1 MLKIIKNNI
10 NIDLDYNGIKILQS
24 NNPNLFYKEIILDS
38 SIYIDDYKIKNENI
52 IYINNFSQLKDFMN
66 LNKKSNIYSRIIELL
81 FEYKIINYENINQ
94 IINII
99 NGEYQYELLE
109 INEGD
114 NSKLISMFFELLNDK
129 YLDQNLLEII
139 LNNVF
144 DDKKLIIL
152 DNIEWINLEFL
163 SKFLNQHYFLLLT
176 NNFEKYIQNYKEFEI
191 LTIMKNN
198 YDYFDVL
205 DINHLC
211 VFLQSELNI
220 NIDHNNIVE
229 LLHKNDINSQLIL
242 WKLNNI

>member
-10 NIDLDYNGIKILQS
+10 NLDLDYNGIKILQT
-24 NNPNLFYKEIILDS
+24 NNPNLFYKDVIIDS
-38 SIYIDDYKIKNENI
+38 SIYIDDYKVKNENI

-81 FEYKIINYENINQ
+81 FEYKIINYDNINQ
-94 IINII
+94 IVNII
-99 NGEYQYELLE
+99 NNEYQYELLE
-109 INEGD
+109 LNEGD
-114 NSKLISMFFELLNDK
+114 NAKLISMFFELLNDK
-129 YLDQNLLEII
+129 YLDKSLLEII

-144 DDKKLIIL
+144 DDRKLIIL

-163 SKFLNQHYFLLLT
+163 AKFLNQHYFLVIT
-176 NNFEKYIQNYKEFEI
+176 NNFPKYIQNYKELEVTVFI
-191 LTIMKNN
+191 KDN

-211 VFLQSELNI
+211 FYLQSELNI

-229 LLHKNDINSQLIL
+229 LLHKKDINSQLIV

>member
-163 SKFLNQHYFLLLT
+163 SKFLNQHYFLVLT

>member
-24 NNPNLFYKEIILDS
+24 NNPNLFYKDVILDS

-66 LNKKSNIYSRIIELL
+66 LTKKSNIYSRIIELL

-99 NGEYQYELLE
+99 NNEYQYELLE

-114 NSKLISMFFELLNDK
+114 NSKLISMFFELLNNK

-144 DDKKLIIL
+144 NDKKLIIF

-163 SKFLNQHYFLLLT
+163 SKFLNQHYFLVLT
-176 NNFEKYIQNYKEFEI
+176 NNFEKYIQNYKELGI
-191 LTIMKNN
+191 LTIIKNN

-211 VFLQSELNI
+211 VYLQSELNI

-229 LLHKNDINSQLIL
+229 LLHKNDINSQFIL

>member
-10 NIDLDYNGIKILQS
+10 NLDLDYNGIKILQT
-24 NNPNLFYKEIILDS
+24 NNPNLFYKDVIIDS
-38 SIYIDDYKIKNENI
+38 SIYIDDYKVKNENI

-81 FEYKIINYENINQ
+81 FEYKIINYDNINQ

-99 NGEYQYELLE
+99 NNEYQYELLE
-109 INEGD
+109 LNEGD
-114 NSKLISMFFELLNDK
+114 NAKLISMFFELLNDK
-129 YLDQNLLEII
+129 YLDKILLEII

-144 DDKKLIIL
+144 DDRKLIIL

-163 SKFLNQHYFLLLT
+163 AKFLNQHYFLVIT
-176 NNFEKYIQNYKEFEI
+176 NNFEKYIQNYKEFEVTAFI
-191 LTIMKNN
+191 NDN
-198 YDYFDVL
+198 YDHFDVL

-211 VFLQSELNI
+211 FYLQSELNI

-229 LLHKNDINSQLIL
+229 LLRKNDINSQLIL

>member
-24 NNPNLFYKEIILDS
+24 NNPNLFYKDVILDS

-66 LNKKSNIYSRIIELL
+66 LTKKSNIYSRIIELL

-99 NGEYQYELLE
+99 NNEYQYELLE

-114 NSKLISMFFELLNDK
+114 SSKLISMFFELLNDK

-144 DDKKLIIL
+144 DDKKLIIF
-152 DNIEWINLEFL
+152 DNIEWINLEFF
-163 SKFLNQHYFLLLT
+163 SKFLNQHYFLVLT
-176 NNFEKYIQNYKEFEI
+176 NNFEKYIQNYKELEI
-191 LTIMKNN
+191 LTIIKNN

-211 VFLQSELNI
+211 VYLQSELNI

-229 LLHKNDINSQLIL
+229 LLHKNDINSQFIF

>member
-24 NNPNLFYKEIILDS
+24 NNSNLFYKDVILDS

-66 LNKKSNIYSRIIELL
+66 LTKKSNIFLRIIELL

-99 NGEYQYELLE
+99 NNEYQYELLE

-114 NSKLISMFFELLNDK
+114 NSKLISMFFELLNNK

-163 SKFLNQHYFLLLT
+163 SKFLNQHYFLVLT
-176 NNFEKYIQNYKEFEI
+176 NNFEKYIQNYKELEI
-191 LTIMKNN
+191 LTIIKNN

-211 VFLQSELNI
+211 VYLQSELNI

-229 LLHKNDINSQLIL
+229 LLHKNDINSQFIL

>member
-24 NNPNLFYKEIILDS
+24 NNPNLFYKDVILDS

-144 DDKKLIIL
+144 DDKKLIIF

-163 SKFLNQHYFLLLT
+163 SKFLNQHHFLVLT

-211 VFLQSELNI
+211 VYLQSELNI

>member
-24 NNPNLFYKEIILDS
+24 NNPNLFYKDVILDS

-52 IYINNFSQLKDFMN
+52 IYINNFGQLKDFMN

-144 DDKKLIIL
+144 DDKKLIIF

-163 SKFLNQHYFLLLT
+163 SKFLNQHHFLVLT

-211 VFLQSELNI
+211 VYLQSELNI

>member
-99 NGEYQYELLE
+99 NGEYKYELLE

-139 LNNVF
+139 LNNIF
-144 DDKKLIIL
+144 DDKKLIIF

-163 SKFLNQHYFLLLT
+163 SKFLNQHYFLILT

>member
-24 NNPNLFYKEIILDS
+24 NNPNLFYKDVILDS

-66 LNKKSNIYSRIIELL
+66 LTKKSNIYSRIIELL

-99 NGEYQYELLE
+99 NNEYQYELLE

-114 NSKLISMFFELLNDK
+114 NSKLISMFFELLNNK

-144 DDKKLIIL
+144 DDKKLIIF

-163 SKFLNQHYFLLLT
+163 SKFLNQHYFLVLT
-176 NNFEKYIQNYKEFEI
+176 NNFEKYIQNYKELEI
-191 LTIMKNN
+191 LSIIKNN

-211 VFLQSELNI
+211 IYLQSELNI

-229 LLHKNDINSQLIL
+229 LLHKNDINSQFIL

>member
-10 NIDLDYNGIKILQS
+10 NIDLDYNGIKILQC
-24 NNPNLFYKEIILDS
+24 NNPNLFYKDVILDS

-52 IYINNFSQLKDFMN
+52 IYINNLSQLKDFMN

-144 DDKKLIIL
+144 DDKKLIIF

-163 SKFLNQHYFLLLT
+163 SNFLNQHYFLVLT
-176 NNFEKYIQNYKEFEI
+176 NNFEKYIQNYKELEI
-191 LTIMKNN
+191 LTIIKNN

-211 VFLQSELNI
+211 VYLQSELNI
-220 NIDHNNIVE
+220 NIDHDNIVE
-229 LLHKNDINSQLIL
+229 LLHKNDINNQLIL

>member
-24 NNPNLFYKEIILDS
+24 NNPNLFYKDIILDS
-38 SIYIDDYKIKNENI
+38 SIYINDYKIKNENI

-152 DNIEWINLEFL
+152 DNIE
-163 SKFLNQHYFLLLT
+163 
-176 NNFEKYIQNYKEFEI
+176 
-191 LTIMKNN
+191 
-198 YDYFDVL
+198 
-205 DINHLC
+205 
-211 VFLQSELNI
+211 
-220 NIDHNNIVE
+220 
-229 LLHKNDINSQLIL
+229 
-242 WKLNNI
+242 

>member
-24 NNPNLFYKEIILDS
+24 NNPNLFYKDVILDS

-114 NSKLISMFFELLNDK
+114 NSKLISMFFELLNNK

-144 DDKKLIIL
+144 DDKKLIIF

-163 SKFLNQHYFLLLT
+163 SNFLNQHYFLVLT
-176 NNFEKYIQNYKEFEI
+176 NNFEKYIQNYKELEI
-191 LTIMKNN
+191 LTIIKNN

-211 VFLQSELNI
+211 VYLQSELNI

>member
-24 NNPNLFYKEIILDS
+24 NNPNLFYKDVILDS

-66 LNKKSNIYSRIIELL
+66 LTKKSNIYSRIIELL

-99 NGEYQYELLE
+99 NNEYQYELLE

-114 NSKLISMFFELLNDK
+114 NSKLISMFFELLNNK

-144 DDKKLIIL
+144 DDKKLIIF

-163 SKFLNQHYFLLLT
+163 SKFLNQHYFLVLT
-176 NNFEKYIQNYKEFEI
+176 NNFEKYIQNYKELGI
-191 LTIMKNN
+191 LTIIKNN

-211 VFLQSELNI
+211 VYLQSELNI

-229 LLHKNDINSQLIL
+229 LLHKNDINSQFIL

>member
-10 NIDLDYNGIKILQS
+10 NLDLDYNGIKILQT
-24 NNPNLFYKEIILDS
+24 NNPNLFYKDVIIDS
-38 SIYIDDYKIKNENI
+38 SIYIDDYKVKNENI

-81 FEYKIINYENINQ
+81 FEYKIINYDNINQ
-94 IINII
+94 IVNII
-99 NGEYQYELLE
+99 NNEYQYELLE
-109 INEGD
+109 LNEGD
-114 NSKLISMFFELLNDK
+114 NAKLISMFFELLNDK
-129 YLDQNLLEII
+129 YLDKILLEII

-144 DDKKLIIL
+144 DDRKLIIL

-163 SKFLNQHYFLLLT
+163 AKFLNQHYFLVIT
-176 NNFEKYIQNYKEFEI
+176 NNFEKYIQNYKELEI

-211 VFLQSELNI
+211 VYLQSELNI

>member
-24 NNPNLFYKEIILDS
+24 NNPNLFYKDIILDS

-144 DDKKLIIL
+144 DDKKLIIF

-163 SKFLNQHYFLLLT
+163 SKFLNQHHFLVLT

-211 VFLQSELNI
+211 VYLQSKLNI
-220 NIDHNNIVE
+220 NIDHNNIV
-229 LLHKNDINSQLIL
+229 
-242 WKLNNI
+242 

>member
-24 NNPNLFYKEIILDS
+24 NNPNLFYKDIILDS

-144 DDKKLIIL
+144 DDKKLIIF

-163 SKFLNQHYFLLLT
+163 SKFLNQHHFLVLT

-211 VFLQSELNI
+211 VYLQSKLNI

>member
-24 NNPNLFYKEIILDS
+24 NNPNLFYKDVILDS

-66 LNKKSNIYSRIIELL
+66 LTKKSNIYSRIIELL

-129 YLDQNLLEII
+129 YLDHNLLEII

-144 DDKKLIIL
+144 DDKKLIIF

-163 SKFLNQHYFLLLT
+163 SKFLNQHYFLVLT
-176 NNFEKYIQNYKEFEI
+176 NNFEKYIQNYKELGI
-191 LTIMKNN
+191 LTIIKNN

-211 VFLQSELNI
+211 VYLQSELNI

-229 LLHKNDINSQLIL
+229 LLHKNDINSQFIL